1 MSLLPL
7 EKIATDHLD
16 DLALVKLGFSPFWG
30 HLPGRIIMGGLRG
43 LGHLGMGTT
52 RLAGKGMWGSA
63 KLFGRT
69 AQMAGNVVIN
79 HPGMAMSVGVPAAF
93 AVSNLPER
101 LEVAQNNIYP
111 ENPYMY

>member
-7 EKIATDHLD
+7 EKIATDELD

-43 LGHLGMGTT
+43 LGHLSMGAT

-69 AQMAGNVVIN
+69 AQMAGNTVIN

-93 AVSNLPER
+93 AIGNMPER
-101 LEVAQNNIYP
+101 FEQAQNNIAP